1 MRRSPL
7 ILCAALL
14 GACTSSGPNPGN
26 PATTGIVRE
35 HFDLRTRPQDDFY
48 RHVNGHWLDT
58 VAIPADRSSWGAFIE
73 LDDHAERQVRE
84 LVEAMGT
91 TAVGDIGAGS
101 GNELDGIYRRQVRDM
116 YGSFMNEAGIEA
128 QGLRPLRVE
137 LRAIDGLRSSEDVVR
152 YIGRMQPLPVRTP
165 LAFFIAQDGKQADRY
180 LVHLTQAGLGL
191 PDRDYYLG
199 DDARSQ
205 QLRDAYRTYV
215 RTVLDLAGHAGA
227 RAEADVIVD
236 IETAM
241 ARLQWTRLR
250 NRDRDQTYNRL
261 SRAELVALAPALNW
275 QELLDTA
282 RIPQRGPFIVR
293 QPDYVTG
300 IARLIQE
307 TPVSTWRS
315 YLAFHT
321 VNAAAPYLSQ
331 AFVTANFDFYG
342 KILSGAQQLQPRWQ
356 RGVQTTDR
364 AVGEQLGKLYVERYF
379 SPAAKQ
385 RMDALV
391 TDLRTAF
398 ASDIDELPWMS
409 APTRS
414 EARTKLAKVM
424 TKIGYPSKWRD
435 YSTLLIRAD
444 DLVGNLKRAALF
456 EYNRDLARL
465 GAPVDRAEWGMTP
478 QTVNA
483 YYNPSLNEVVFPAA
497 ILQPP
502 FFSVT
507 ADDAVNYG
515 AIGAVIGHELSHG
528 FDDQGRK
535 SDGDGNLRDWWTA
548 EDARQFKARTS
559 RLVTQYNAFS
569 PLPDTHLNGELTLGE
584 NIGDLSGLAIA
595 YRAYHA
601 SLHGKRAP
609 VIDGYTG
616 DQRFFIGFAQ
626 IWRSKQRDE
635 VARQMLLTDPHA
647 PPHFRALGVLRNF
660 DPFYAAFGVKPGDSM
675 YLPPQE
681 RVKIW

>member
-1 MRRSPL
+1 
-7 ILCAALL
+7 
-14 GACTSSGPNPGN
+14 
-26 PATTGIVRE
+26 
-35 HFDLRTRPQDDFY
+35 
-48 RHVNGHWLDT
+48 
-58 VAIPADRSSWGAFIE
+58 
-73 LDDHAERQVRE
+73 
-84 LVEAMGT
+84 
-91 TAVGDIGAGS
+91 
-101 GNELDGIYRRQVRDM
+101 
-116 YGSFMNEAGIEA
+116 
-128 QGLRPLRVE
+128 
-137 LRAIDGLRSSEDVVR
+137 
-152 YIGRMQPLPVRTP
+152 
-165 LAFFIAQDGKQADRY
+165 
-180 LVHLTQAGLGL
+180 
-191 PDRDYYLG
+191 
-199 DDARSQ
+199 
-205 QLRDAYRTYV
+205 
-215 RTVLDLAGHAGA
+215 
-227 RAEADVIVD
+227 
-236 IETAM
+236 
-241 ARLQWTRLR
+241 
-250 NRDRDQTYNRL
+250 
-261 SRAELVALAPALNW
+261 
-275 QELLDTA
+275 
-282 RIPQRGPFIVR
+282 
-293 QPDYVTG
+293 
-300 IARLIQE
+300 
-307 TPVSTWRS
+307 
-315 YLAFHT
+315 
-321 VNAAAPYLSQ
+321 
-331 AFVTANFDFYG
+331 
-342 KILSGAQQLQPRWQ
+342 
-356 RGVQTTDR
+356 
-364 AVGEQLGKLYVERYF
+364 
-379 SPAAKQ
+379 
-385 RMDALV
+385 
-391 TDLRTAF
+391 
-398 ASDIDELPWMS
+398 MS

-569 PLPDTHLNGELTLGE
+569 PLPDAHLNGELTLGE